1 MYNTMNLYVCMCA
14 GKRGYYYSSLSI
26 NRVMRER
33 ASLPGLRYL
42 DIDVSTSMSIDTI
55 YTTSTISSL
64 N

>member
-1 MYNTMNLYVCMCA
+1 MCA

-26 NRVMRER
+26 NRVVRER
-33 ASLPGLRYL
+33 ASLTLPGLRYL
-42 DIDVSTSMSIDTI
+42 DVDVSTSMSIDTI